1 MASITQTIP
10 SFTGGISQQPDELV
24 LPGQVKDL
32 VNGIPDITDGLVKR
46 PGSRFINSLSGAAA
60 GTWFSYYR
68 DKSEGAYI
76 GQVQRN
82 GAVKIWH
89 ANDVYDSSGNKTD
102 SAGDVAHSGSA
113 ISYLAHT
120 EDEDIKFLT
129 IADTTFVTNVNKE
142 VKRTNDLSL
151 NRAQSAINN
160 TSNDKFQAF
169 VELRQLAHGREYSF
183 DVASPNANDAYVGGS
198 ASRGTVTKIS
208 LKDPNDSPFYQPT
221 KTGVVTDSVTGQR
234 ITIDRNESVNNGNN
248 TYQGLSP
255 ELPFQG
261 TGVFEINNGSNPGSG
276 MVVRLTVVGQVN
288 LSKYAGEDIKGDEY
302 VGVYNTTVELLHGG
316 NNYAPNT
323 EVTVRLKNVTHTIR
337 IEEVQPVK
345 TKLDLGTFRPTPTSF
360 DANQTITADNILDI
374 DKAER
379 DLTPNVYKVGNG
391 FFITHNSKFN
401 ITTAQPD
408 LWRITPMEV
417 NDASELPRQCKH
429 GFIVKVVSSAD
440 SAEDDFYL
448 KFVGNNDQDGPGSW
462 EETIGPLVPT
472 TLDAST
478 LPHIIQRQSDGS
490 FTVGTYTWDTRKVG
504 DDDTNPFPSFI
515 SKAQIAD
522 HTSNDCK
529 KISQTFFH
537 RNRLGFLCEDNVI
550 LSRAG
555 DPGNF
560 FQESALVIGGSDP
573 IDIKASSTQPTQL
586 KTAID
591 TNTGLVIFAETQQFL
606 LHTDS
611 DSLTPDTGKL
621 SNISTYRYSP
631 KTDPISLGTTLGF
644 VDSAGVNGRFF
655 EVFDI
660 RREGEPDMV
669 EQTKVAPKLLPHD
682 LDVMTNSR
690 ENNTIFF
697 SKSGTAD
704 IFGYRY
710 FNTGDKRAQSAW
722 FRWTLPHNI
731 AHLFV
736 LDDEL
741 YIISSD
747 YKLLKIALQ
756 KLDTAREIETD
767 NFYGPSGSLVSGDQY
782 SIHLDSSVPL
792 TAGSY
797 DGTYTTVSH
806 SFTGTGTKLGAVNLS
821 TGEVFIEDETQRS
834 GSTYKFNGNFAG
846 DAVVVGWLFELNVKL
861 PRIYVKQKAGDIT
874 TSDVTASL
882 TIQRVHLRFG
892 PVGQIHVRLKRLGK
906 TYIETTYESTLM
918 DFYDADEATFVAEKT
933 QTVPVY
939 ERNKNCHLV
948 LKSHHP
954 GPAQFISMTWEGDYT
969 PMHHKRV

>member
-68 DKSEGAYI
+68 DESEGAYI

-82 GAVKIWH
+82 GTVRIW
-89 ANDVYDSSGNKTD
+89 DSSGNTV
-102 SAGDVAHSGSA
+102 SVSGSA
-113 ISYLAHT
+113 SSYLTHSN
-120 EDEDIKFLT
+120 DEDIKFLT
-129 IADTTFVTNVNKE
+129 IADTTFVTNVQKVVQRTS
-142 VKRTNDLSL
+142 VKSD
-151 NRAQSAINN
+151 NRAESISDPS
-160 TSNDKFQAF
+160 SNLQNIYQAF

-183 DVASPNANDAYVGGS
+183 NVASTSDTEVNITNSGEGRATSIKVEKPSGGSGNDEYQTINRGDGTTGINPNCKHQGTEVFTVNSGSGKNLVFRLTATCQVAVRENMGNDTVNGNDYVGIYNVTAELLNGGYGWRAYTSGSGS
-198 ASRGTVTKIS
+198 ADDTVT
-208 LKDPNDSPFYQPT
+208 
-221 KTGVVTDSVTGQR
+221 VTMRDVQ
-234 ITIDRNESVNNGNN
+234 
-248 TYQGLSP
+248 Y
-255 ELPFQG
+255 
-261 TGVFEINNGSNPGSG
+261 
-276 MVVRLTVVGQVN
+276 
-288 LSKYAGEDIKGDEY
+288 
-302 VGVYNTTVELLHGG
+302 
-316 NNYAPNT
+316 
-323 EVTVRLKNVTHTIR
+323 TVRIKS
-337 IEEVQPVK
+337 VQEIK
-345 TKLDLGTFRPTPTSF
+345 AKRAFGFFRPQPSSF
-360 DANQTITADNILDI
+360 DANVEVSADSILSQAVKGTNINSGELNLSI
-374 DKAER
+374 VER
-379 DLTPNVYKVGNG
+379 IGNG
-391 FFITHNSKFN
+391 LFLANNTPFTVETSN
-401 ITTAQPD
+401 PD

-429 GFIVKVVSSAD
+429 GMIVKVISSAD
-440 SAEDDFYL
+440 SVDDDFYL
-448 KFVGNNDQDGPGSW
+448 KFVGNNNTDGPGSW
-462 EETIGPLVPT
+462 EECAGPAVYT
-472 TLDAST
+472 TLDANT
-478 LPHIIQRQSDGS
+478 LPHIIQRQANGS
-490 FTVGTYTWDTRKVG
+490 FAISQPDWDTRNVG
-504 DDDTNPFPSFI
+504 DNDTNPFPSFI
-515 SKAQIAD
+515 SDVA
-522 HTSNDCK
+522 NNVGL
-529 KISQTFFH
+529 KINQTFFH

-555 DPGNF
+555 EPYNF

-573 IDIKASSTQPTQL
+573 IDIQASSTQPTQL
-586 KTAID
+586 KSAIE

-611 DSLTPDTGKL
+611 DSLTPETGKL

-631 KTDPISLGTTLGF
+631 QTDPISLGTTLGF
-644 VDSAGVNGRFF
+644 IDSAGVNGRFF

-660 RREGEPDMV
+660 RREGEPNMV

-682 LDVMTNSR
+682 LDIMTNSR

-697 SKSGTAD
+697 SKSGTAE

-722 FRWTLPHNI
+722 FKWTLPHNI

-756 KLDTAREIETD
+756 QLDTAREADAD
-767 NFYGPSGSLVSGDQY
+767 NFYGNDGANTLGTDY
-782 SIHLDSSVPL
+782 SVHLDSSVSL

-821 TGEVFIEDETQRS
+821 TGEVFMEDETQRS
-834 GSTYKFNGNFAG
+834 GTTYKFNGDFAG
-846 DAVVVGWLFELNVKL
+846 DTVVVGWLFELNVKL
-861 PRIYVKQKAGDIT
+861 PRIYVKQKAGELT

-906 TYIETTYESTLM
+906 DHIETTYESTPM
-918 DFYDADEATFVAEKT
+918 DYYDADEATFVAEKT

-939 ERNKNCHLV
+939 ERNKNCNLV
-948 LKSHHP
+948 LKSLHP

>member
-60 GTWFSYYR
+60 GSWFSYYR
-68 DKSEGAYI
+68 DQSEGAYI
-76 GQVQRN
+76 GQIQRN

-89 ANDVYDSSGNKTD
+89 ANNVTLPDGTNR
-102 SAGDVAHSGSA
+102 SAGDVAHPGTTVP
-113 ISYLAHT
+113 YLAHT
-120 EDEDIKFLT
+120 KDEDIKFLT
-129 IADTTFVTNVNKE
+129 IADTTFVTNVNEE
-142 VKRTNDLSL
+142 VKRTNDISL

-160 TSNDKFQAF
+160 TSNNVYQAF
-169 VELRQLAHGREYSF
+169 IELRQLAHGREYSF
-183 DVASPNANDAYVGGS
+183 DVASPTAPIAYVGGS
-198 ASRGTVTKIS
+198 SSRGTVTKIS

-221 KTGVVTDSVTGQR
+221 KTGIVTDSVTNQR
-234 ITIDRNESVNNGNN
+234 ITIDRNESVNSGNN

-323 EVTVRLKNVTHTIR
+323 DVTVTLKNVTHTIR

-360 DANQTITADNILDI
+360 DANQTITADNILDL
-374 DKAER
+374 DKAES

-391 FFITHNSKFN
+391 FFITHNSAFN

-417 NDASELPRQCKH
+417 NDATELPRQCRH

-440 SAEDDFYL
+440 SADDDFYL
-448 KFVGNNDQDGPGSW
+448 KFVGNNNQDGPGSW
-462 EETIGPLVPT
+462 EECAAPSLSSSAIYT
-472 TLDAST
+472 TLDGST

-490 FTVGTYTWDTRKVG
+490 FTVGTYTWDTRTVG

-515 SKAQIAD
+515 KD
-522 HTSNDCK
+522 VPNNVGR

-550 LSRAG
+550 LSRAAE
-555 DPGNF
+555 PGNF
-560 FQESALVIGGSDP
+560 FQQSALVISGSDP
-573 IDIKASSTQPTQL
+573 IDIQASSTQPTQL

-591 TNTGLVIFAETQQFL
+591 TNTCLVIFAETQQFL

-697 SKSGTAD
+697 SKSGTAEV
-704 IFGYRY
+704 FGYRY

-722 FRWTLPHNI
+722 FKWTLPHTI

-756 KLDTAREIETD
+756 QLDTAREADAD
-767 NFYGPSGSLVSGDQY
+767 NFYGADGPTAVGTNY
-782 SIHLDSSVPL
+782 SVHLDSSVSL

-806 SFTGTGTKLGAVNLS
+806 SFIGTGTRLGAVNLT
-821 TGEVFIEDETQRS
+821 TGEVFIEDEAQRS
-834 GSTYKFNGNFAG
+834 GTTYKFNGDFAG
-846 DAVVVGWLFELNVKL
+846 DTVVVGWLFELNVKL
-861 PRIYVKQKAGDIT
+861 PRIYVKQKAGEIT

-906 TYIETTYESTLM
+906 TFIETTYESTSM
-918 DFYDADEATFVAEKT
+918 DDYEADEATFVAEKT

-939 ERNKNCHLV
+939 ERNKNCNLV
-948 LKSHHP
+948 LKSYHP
-954 GPAQFISMTWEGDYT
+954 GPAQFLSMTWEGDYT

>member
-46 PGSRFINSLSGAAA
+46 PGSRFIDSLSGAAA

-68 DKSEGAYI
+68 DESEGAYI
-76 GQVQRN
+76 GQIQRD
-82 GAVKIWH
+82 GTVKVWDT
-89 ANDVYDSSGNKTD
+89 AGNDRSPTTNNPVTYLQ
-102 SAGDVAHSGSA
+102 HSN
-113 ISYLAHT
+113 
-120 EDEDIKFLT
+120 DEDIKFLT
-129 IADTTFVTNVNKE
+129 VADTTFVTNVTKD
-142 VKRTNDLSL
+142 VKRTSANSQ
-151 NRAQSAINN
+151 NRGELIYGSGNN
-160 TSNDKFQAF
+160 NVNRYQAF
-169 VELRQLAHGREYSF
+169 IELRQLAHGREYSF
-183 DVASPNANDAYVGGS
+183 SVSTPTASVQNISGS
-198 ASRGTVTKIS
+198 ASKGRATS
-208 LKDPNDSPFYQPT
+208 L
-221 KTGVVTDSVTGQR
+221 SVARPGK
-234 ITIDRNESVNNGNN
+234 G
-248 TYQGLSP
+248 
-255 ELPFQG
+255 
-261 TGVFEINNGSNPGSG
+261 GSG
-276 MVVRLTVVGQVN
+276 YQTINRGEGTTGINPDCRHQGSELFVVNSGSGKNLVFRLTATCQVVVR
-288 LSKYAGEDIKGDEY
+288 EDCSSSRDAVEANDY
-302 VGVYNTTVELLHGG
+302 VGSYNVTVELLNGG
-316 NNYAPNT
+316 YGWSANDT
-323 EVTVRLKNVTHTIR
+323 VTVSMQNVSYTVTIKS
-337 IEEVQPVK
+337 IQNIK
-345 TKLDLGTFRPTPTSF
+345 AKKDLGFFRPQPSSF
-360 DANQTITADNILDI
+360 DANVDVSADSILSQIEQGTSINDGQINLNIV
-374 DKAER
+374 ER
-379 DLTPNVYKVGNG
+379 VANG
-391 FFITHNSKFN
+391 IFLAHDSEFTVETSN
-401 ITTAQPD
+401 PD
-408 LWRITPMEV
+408 LWRITTTKV
-417 NDASELPRQCKH
+417 NDPSELPRQCKH
-429 GFIVKVVSSAD
+429 NMLVKVISSAD
-440 SAEDDFYL
+440 SVDDDFYL
-448 KFVGNNDQDGPGSW
+448 IFKGNNNADGPGSW
-462 EETIGPLVPT
+462 EETVGPSEPT
-472 TLDAST
+472 TIDGST
-478 LPHIIQRQSDGS
+478 MPHIIQRQSDGS
-490 FTVGTYTWDTRKVG
+490 FTVGQYLKADGSSAWETRQVG
-504 DDDTNPFPSFI
+504 DDNTNPFPSFM
-515 SKAQIAD
+515 SAAQIAD

-529 KISQTFFH
+529 RISQTFFH

-555 DPGNF
+555 EPGNF
-560 FQESALVIGGSDP
+560 FQESALVIGASDP
-573 IDIKASSTQPTQL
+573 IDIQASSTQPTQL
-586 KTAID
+586 KSAIE

-611 DSLTPDTGKL
+611 DSLTPETGKL

-631 KTDPISLGTTLGF
+631 KTEPISLGTTLGF
-644 VDSAGVNGRFF
+644 IDSAGVNGRFF

-660 RREGEPDMV
+660 RREGEPNMV

-697 SKSGTAD
+697 SKSGTAE

-722 FRWTLPHNI
+722 FKWTLPHNI

-756 KLDTAREIETD
+756 KLDTAREIEAD
-767 NFYGPSGSLVSGDQY
+767 NFYGNLGSNVLGDEY
-782 SIHLDSSVPL
+782 SIHLDSSVSL

-806 SFTGTGTKLGAVNLS
+806 TFVGNKTKLGAVNLS

-834 GSTYKFNGNFAG
+834 GNTYKFNGDFGG
-846 DAVVVGWLFELNVKL
+846 DTVVVGWLFELNVKL
-861 PRIYVKQKAGDIT
+861 PRIYVKQKAGEIT

-906 TYIETTYESTLM
+906 THIETTYESTPM
-918 DFYDADEATFVAEKT
+918 DAYDADEATFVPEKT

-939 ERNKNCHLV
+939 ERNKNCNLV
-948 LKSHHP
+948 LKSYHP

>member
-46 PGSRFINSLSGAAA
+46 PGSRFVNSLSGAST

-68 DKSEGAYI
+68 DQSEGAYI
-76 GQVQRN
+76 GQIQRN
-82 GAVKIWH
+82 GTVRIW
-89 ANDVYDSSGNKTD
+89 DSSGNAV
-102 SAGDVAHSGSA
+102 SVSGSSS
-113 ISYLAHT
+113 SYLTHSN
-120 EDEDIKFLT
+120 DEDIKFLT
-129 IADTTFVTNVNKE
+129 IADTTFVTNVTKE
-142 VKRTNDLSL
+142 VKRTNDKSDD
-151 NRAQSAINN
+151 RAVSIGDSNN
-160 TSNDKFQAF
+160 NKYQAF

-183 DVASPNANDAYVGGS
+183 SVAS
-198 ASRGTVTKIS
+198 T
-208 LKDPNDSPFYQPT
+208 NDSEVSITNSGEGRATSIFVATPSGGTPPNGYETIARGNAQ
-221 KTGVVTDSVTGQR
+221 TGINPNCEHQASEIFTVNSGNG
-234 ITIDRNESVNNGNN
+234 RN
-248 TYQGLSP
+248 L
-255 ELPFQG
+255 
-261 TGVFEINNGSNPGSG
+261 VFRLTATCQVAVQENVGSG
-276 MVVRLTVVGQVN
+276 NSLDGN
-288 LSKYAGEDIKGDEY
+288 DY
-302 VGVYNTTVELLHGG
+302 VGVYNVTVELLNGG
-316 NNYAPNT
+316 YGWAPNNT
-323 EVTVRLKNVTHTIR
+323 VTVQMRNVNYTVT
-337 IEEVQPVK
+337 VK
-345 TKLDLGTFRPTPTSF
+345 TIQQINARIGFGFFRPQPSSF
-360 DANQTITADNILDI
+360 DANVDVSADSILSQAVKGSGTGEI
-374 DKAER
+374 N
-379 DLTPNVYKVGNG
+379 LNVVQKIGNG
-391 FFITHNSKFN
+391 LFLAHSSPFTVQTSN
-401 ITTAQPD
+401 PD
-408 LWRITPMEV
+408 LWRITPTEI
-417 NDASELPRQCKH
+417 NNASELPRQCKH
-429 GFIVKVVSSAD
+429 GMIVKVISSAD
-440 SAEDDFYL
+440 SVDDDFYL
-448 KFVGNNDQDGPGSW
+448 KFIGNNNTDGPGSW
-462 EETIGPLVPT
+462 EECAGPAIYT

-478 LPHIIQRQSDGS
+478 LPQIIQRQSNGS
-490 FTVGTYTWDTRKVG
+490 FTVGTYTWDTREVG
-504 DDDTNPFPSFI
+504 DNNTNPFPSFI
-515 SKAQIAD
+515 SDVA
-522 HTSNDCK
+522 NNVGK

-555 DPGNF
+555 EPGNF

-573 IDIKASSTQPTQL
+573 IDIQASSTQPTQL
-586 KTAID
+586 KSAIE

-611 DSLTPDTGKL
+611 DSLTPETGKL

-631 KTDPISLGTTLGF
+631 KTEPVSLGTTLGF
-644 VDSAGVNGRFF
+644 IDSAGVNGRFF

-660 RREGEPDMV
+660 RREGEPNMV

-697 SKSGTAD
+697 SKSGTAE

-722 FRWTLPHNI
+722 FKWTLPHNI

-741 YIISSD
+741 FIISSD

-756 KLDTAREIETD
+756 KLDTARDVVGD
-767 NFYGPSGSLVSGDQY
+767 NFYENTLDGGY
-782 SIHLDSSVPL
+782 SVHLDSSVSL

-821 TGEVFIEDETQRS
+821 TGEVFMEDETQRS
-834 GSTYKFNGNFAG
+834 GTTYKFNGDFAG
-846 DAVVVGWLFELNVKL
+846 DTVVVGWLYELNVKL
-861 PRIYVKQKAGDIT
+861 PRIYVKQKAGEIT

-892 PVGQIHVRLKRLGK
+892 PVGQIQVRLQRLGK
-906 TYIETTYESTLM
+906 DHIETTYESTPM
-918 DFYDADEATFVAEKT
+918 DYYDADEATFVPEKT

-939 ERNKNCHLV
+939 ERNKNCNLV
-948 LKSHHP
+948 LKSLHP

>member
-46 PGSRFINSLSGAAA
+46 PGSRFINSLSGASA

-68 DKSEGAYI
+68 DQSEGAYI

-82 GAVKIWH
+82 GAVKIWDTGGTLRH
-89 ANDVYDSSGNKTD
+89 D
-102 SAGDVAHSGSA
+102 GSA
-113 ISYLAHT
+113 NTYLAHSN
-120 EDEDIKFLT
+120 DEDIKFLT
-129 IADTTFVTNVNKE
+129 IADTTFVTNVTKE
-142 VKRTNDLSL
+142 VKRTSADSDDRAESINDPS
-151 NRAQSAINN
+151 
-160 TSNDKFQAF
+160 SNLQNIYQAF

-183 DVASPNANDAYVGGS
+183 TAASASDAEVNITNSGEGRATSIKVEKPSGGTGNDDYQTINRGDGTSGINPDCRHQGTEVFTVNSGSGRNLVFRLTATCQVVIRENMGNDTPNGNDYVGIYNVTAELLNGGYGWRAYTSGS
-198 ASRGTVTKIS
+198 GSSDDTVT
-208 LKDPNDSPFYQPT
+208 
-221 KTGVVTDSVTGQR
+221 VTMRDV
-234 ITIDRNESVNNGNN
+234 
-248 TYQGLSP
+248 
-255 ELPFQG
+255 
-261 TGVFEINNGSNPGSG
+261 
-276 MVVRLTVVGQVN
+276 
-288 LSKYAGEDIKGDEY
+288 EY
-302 VGVYNTTVELLHGG
+302 
-316 NNYAPNT
+316 
-323 EVTVRLKNVTHTIR
+323 TVRVKS
-337 IEEVQPVK
+337 VQEIK
-345 TKLDLGTFRPTPTSF
+345 AKRAFGFFRPQPSSF
-360 DANQTITADNILDI
+360 DANVEVSADSILGQAVKGTNVNSGELNLSI
-374 DKAER
+374 VER
-379 DLTPNVYKVGNG
+379 VGNG
-391 FFITHNSKFN
+391 LFLANDTPFTVETSN
-401 ITTAQPD
+401 PD

-429 GFIVKVVSSAD
+429 GMIVKVISSAD
-440 SAEDDFYL
+440 SVDDDFYL
-448 KFVGNNDQDGPGSW
+448 KFVGNNNTDGPGSW

-478 LPHIIQRQSDGS
+478 LPHIIQRQSGGS

-504 DDDTNPFPSFI
+504 DDNTNPFPSFI
-515 SKAQIAD
+515 SEAQVAS
-522 HTSNDCK
+522 HTGQGK

-555 DPGNF
+555 EPGNF
-560 FQESALVIGGSDP
+560 FQDSALVIGGSDP
-573 IDIKASSTQPTQL
+573 IDIQASSTQPTQL
-586 KTAID
+586 KSAIE

-611 DSLTPDTGKL
+611 DSLTPETGKL

-631 KTDPISLGTTLGF
+631 KTEPISLGTTLGF
-644 VDSAGVNGRFF
+644 IDSAGVNGRFF

-660 RREGEPDMV
+660 RREGEPNMV

-682 LDVMTNSR
+682 LDVLTNSR

-697 SKSGTAD
+697 SKSGTAE

-722 FRWTLPHNI
+722 FKWTLPHNI

-741 YIISSD
+741 FVISSD

-756 KLDTAREIETD
+756 KLDTARNVVGD
-767 NFYGPSGSLVSGDQY
+767 NFYENIFDGGY
-782 SIHLDSSVPL
+782 SVHLDSSVSL

-806 SFTGTGTKLGAVNLS
+806 SFTGTETKLGAVNLS
-821 TGEVFIEDETQRS
+821 TGEVFMEDETQRS

-846 DAVVVGWLFELNVKL
+846 DTVVVGWLFELNVKL
-861 PRIYVKQKAGDIT
+861 PRIYVKQKAGEIT
-874 TSDVTASL
+874 TSDITASL

-906 TYIETTYESTLM
+906 DHIETTYESTPM
-918 DFYDADEATFVAEKT
+918 DYYDADEATFVPEKT

-939 ERNKNCHLV
+939 ERNKNCNLV
-948 LKSHHP
+948 LKSLHP